1 MAKDKKGAPKEIKI
15 TGIVE
20 ELDLEEDDIGLQIV
34 EDDRAYRV
42 AMDKQG
48 RKLLDYVDEEV
59 EATGVVTKSAG
70 VSEIKITRFH
80 VVDEYDGDDDE
91 EAEDYDDDFMSD
103 RNDD

>member
-1 MAKDKKGAPKEIKI
+1 MAKEKKSAPKEIKI

-34 EDDRAYRV
+34 NDDRAYRV

-48 RKLLDYVDEEV
+48 RKLLDYVEEEV
-59 EATGVVTKSAG
+59 EATGIVTKSAG
-70 VSEIKITRFH
+70 VSEIKITRFN

-91 EAEDYDDDFMSD
+91 DADDYDDDFMSD

>member
-1 MAKDKKGAPKEIKI
+1 MAKDKKSAPKEIKI

-20 ELDLEEDDIGLQIV
+20 ELDLDEDDIGLQIV
-34 EDDRAYRV
+34 EDDRAYQV
-42 AMDKQG
+42 EMDKQG

-59 EATGVVTKSAG
+59 EANGIVTKSAG
-70 VSEIKITRFH
+70 VSKIKITRFH
-80 VVDEYDGDDDE
+80 VVDEYDGADDE